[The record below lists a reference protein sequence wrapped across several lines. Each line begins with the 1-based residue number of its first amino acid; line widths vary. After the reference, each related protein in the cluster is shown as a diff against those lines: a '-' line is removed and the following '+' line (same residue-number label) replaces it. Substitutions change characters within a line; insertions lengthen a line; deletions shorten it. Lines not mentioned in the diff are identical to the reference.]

1 MLTIKIVRKASQGY
15 IEIYIIRKQS
25 PFVTAFMYLGE
36 VKDEQTKHDLAL
48 IIEEMLKQRIQGLP
62 NEQGVQISPTFPKI
76 VYVLEED
83 NIKED
88 GKYFYLTQLAAKC
101 SAKRLVPDYVSEKKM
116 KQIKD
121 GDVYS
126 PMG

>member
-1 MLTIKIVRKASQGY
+1 MNSSNG
-15 IEIYIIRKQS
+15 QS

-88 GKYFYLTQLAAKC
+88 GKYFYLTKLAAKC